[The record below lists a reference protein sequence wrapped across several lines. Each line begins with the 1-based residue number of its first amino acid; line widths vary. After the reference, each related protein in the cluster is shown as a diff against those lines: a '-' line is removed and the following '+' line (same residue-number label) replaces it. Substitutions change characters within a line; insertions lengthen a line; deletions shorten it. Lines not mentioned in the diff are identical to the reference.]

1 MRRFRWLPLI
11 LVVVLGLT
19 SMGTAGPG
27 PREHKGPKPLK
38 VKVHERG
45 ELFCPSAAL
54 VYGSVL
60 VRPGRCYLLAVTRES
75 RGTFLAFMAP
85 EAKIPPGQLVR
96 LNTPAG
102 AKLKGRIF
110 YLVPIQPSVVIVPV
124 NNVMLIGTRVEDFGS
139 RMSLTVIGT
148 PAPNLTVVFS
158 VRL

>member
-1 MRRFRWLPLI
+1 MRRCRWLPL
-11 LVVVLGLT
+11 VVAVVLSVA
-19 SMGTAGPG
+19 SMATAAPG
-27 PREHKGPKPLK
+27 PKKHRGPKPLK
-38 VKVHERG
+38 VKIHERG

-54 VYGSVL
+54 VYGSV
-60 VRPGRCYLLAVTRES
+60 VIQTGRCYLLAVTRES

-124 NNVMLIGTRVEDFGS
+124 NTVTLIGTRVEDFGP
-139 RMSLTVIGT
+139 RMSLTLIGT